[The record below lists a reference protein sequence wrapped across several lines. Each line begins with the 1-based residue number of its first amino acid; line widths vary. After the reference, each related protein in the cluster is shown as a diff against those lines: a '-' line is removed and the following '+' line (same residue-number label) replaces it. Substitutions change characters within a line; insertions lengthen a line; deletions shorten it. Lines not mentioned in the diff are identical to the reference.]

1 MLPRTMRLAAVL
13 GLVLCLSTTVP
24 AAPIT
29 RPLEFLHHSNN
40 AMYSFM
46 QGIALHYPGI
56 TRVYNIGD
64 TVEGQQLMV
73 IEISDNP
80 GVHEPGEPEFKYVGN
95 MHGNEVT
102 GRETL
107 LHLIEYLCV
116 NYGKIDSVTELVTNT
131 RIHIMPTMNPDG
143 YDRAHVGDKA
153 GTIGRSNSHSVD
165 LNRNFP
171 DRFGSDRTHPRRE
184 PETTAVM
191 AWIAEY
197 PFVLSANLHNGALV
211 ANYPYDNSKN
221 GDSIYTTS
229 PDDDIFRQL
238 ALAYSNAHATMHL
251 GEPCPGDRSGFKNGI
266 TNGAKWYSVDG
277 GMQDYNYLQSN
288 CFEITVEQ
296 GCWKFPFAR
305 QLEEIWEDNR
315 EALIAYIQEVH
326 KGVKGFVTD
335 ENGNPISGAEIS
347 EDSREHSVHSVRDG
361 DYWRLLV
368 PGPYTLRVSAEGYET
383 STVSVTVYA
392 GKATVQNF
400 KLVRKRVTQT
410 TPRDN
415 SDTDQTEATDS
426 DTDQT
431 EATDSLTSSAVPTA
445 VSQVAQESDPTTVVS
460 TAPPSTDAPS
470 PTTLTTDTPATVGT
484 VTTSAAVTTTDT
496 PPDGSGV
503 SSGAD
508 TDASS
513 STTDDTTDSPT
524 TVDTADDTADDTA
537 VDTADDTADGQG
549 STEPKKKKKPPVFAG
564 VAMLIII
571 CLLVIAILVL
581 SILIAYHARSG
592 RNQRNGYRK
601 VSVEDDETQGTIIS
615 PFSNGNG
622 NGNNNNEDRLRKYSL
637 VAIPHSQVES
647 DGEEQE
653 IYTCPPPAGK
663 ELDSSV

>member
-13 GLVLCLSTTVP
+13 GLVLCLSATVP

-46 QGIALHYPGI
+46 QGIALHYPEI

-80 GVHEPGEPEFKYVGN
+80 GVHEPGEPEVKYVGN

-143 YDRAHVGDKA
+143 YDRAHVGDKE
-153 GTIGRSNSHSVD
+153 GTIGRSNTHSVD

-171 DRFGSDRTHPRRE
+171 DRFGSHRTHPRRE

-211 ANYPYDNSKN
+211 ANYPYDNSKT
-221 GDSIYTTS
+221 GASIYTTS

-238 ALAYSNAHATMHL
+238 ALAYSNAHTTMHL
-251 GEPCPGDRSGFKNGI
+251 GEPCPRDRSGFKNGI

-315 EALIAYIQEVH
+315 EALVAYIQEVH

-347 EDSREHSVHSVRDG
+347 VDSRDHSVHSVRDG

-383 STVSVTVYA
+383 STVVVTVSA

-415 SDTDQTEATDS
+415 ADTDQTV
-426 DTDQT
+426 
-431 EATDSLTSSAVPTA
+431 ATDSLTSFAVPTA

-460 TAPPSTDAPS
+460 TDSSGGTAPPSTDAPS

-484 VTTSAAVTTTDT
+484 VTTAAAVTTTDT

-513 STTDDTTDSPT
+513 STTDDTIDSPA
-524 TVDTADDTADDTA
+524 TVDIADDTADDTA
-537 VDTADDTADGQG
+537 DEQG

-581 SILIAYHARSG
+581 SILIAFHACSG

-601 VSVEDDETQGTIIS
+601 VSVMDDETEGTIIS
-615 PFSNGNG
+615 PFSNG

-637 VAIPHSQVES
+637 VALPQSQVES

-653 IYTCPPPAGK
+653 IYTCPPTAGK
-663 ELDSSV
+663 EPDSSV